1 MHKKITTMF
10 LILLILLSIGTLG
23 YNIIEKRSILDSLY
37 VTVVTLATVGYGD
50 ITPATPAGKIFTI
63 FLILFGMSVLLYT
76 VSTITSFFIEGELKQ
91 LFRRKKMQN
100 KISLL
105 KNHYIVCGAG
115 RTGNHIIA
123 ELKKTKRD
131 FVIIEKSNDTIQQF
145 EDCLYLVGDA
155 SDDNI
160 LKAAKIDTAAGL
172 FATLPTDEENLFL
185 IITAGELNSNM
196 KIISKA
202 VKDTSVK
209 KLISA
214 GASSVVQPNLI
225 GGMRMASEMIR
236 PHVTSFLDKMLKEG
250 KGDLR
255 VDEAVVRISTIKKI
269 NDINF
274 KESGALPLAIV
285 TQNGYV
291 FNPDGNTGLKEG
303 DKIIVMGNTSQV
315 SRLKEML

>member
-1 MHKKITTMF
+1 MV
-10 LILLILLSIGTLG
+10 LILLILLSIGTFG
-23 YNIIEKRSILDSLY
+23 YIIIEKRSFLDSLY

-63 FLILFGMSVLLYT
+63 FLILFGMSILVYT
-76 VSTITSFFIEGELKQ
+76 VSTITSFFIEGELSQ
-91 LFRRKKMQN
+91 IFRRKKMQN
-100 KISLL
+100 QIAML

-115 RTGNHIIA
+115 RTGSHIIA

-131 FVIIEKSNDTIQQF
+131 YVIIEKSDDTVQQL
-145 EDCLYLVGDA
+145 ENCLYLVGDA
-155 SDDNI
+155 SDDNV

-185 IITAGELNSNM
+185 IITAAELNRNM

-202 VKDTSVK
+202 VKETSVK

-214 GASSVVQPNLI
+214 GASAVVQPNLI

-255 VDEAVVRISTIKKI
+255 VDEAAVRSSTIKKI

-285 TQNGYV
+285 TKNGYV
-291 FNPDGNTGLKEG
+291 FNPDGNTELKEG